1 MSKALTVY
9 KASAGSGKTFTLAV
23 EYIKLLV
30 KNPQSYRH
38 ILAVTFTNKATEE
51 MKMRI
56 LSQLYGISKQLPE
69 SNDYMERILE
79 STDLSAEQV
88 SERAGLAL
96 HLLLHNY
103 NYFRVETIDTFFQS
117 VLRNLAREL
126 DLTANLRV
134 GLNDTQVEEQ
144 AVDRL
149 IDRLT
154 HSDVMLQWILKY
166 IMESISEDRS
176 WNIIGQVKQFGR
188 TIFRDYYK
196 EHSLTLN
203 QKLDEEG
210 FLEGYMGQ
218 MRQIKKSAAEHMQQY
233 ADSFFDT
240 LQSEGL
246 SDSDLPYGKSGV
258 AGFFYKLRNGQL
270 DEGIVG
276 ARVADCQGDPSKW
289 YKKSADNRDH
299 IHALADSTLIPL
311 LRQAMEDRPRQYRLF
326 KSADLILRHLNQLR
340 LLGSIERQVRL
351 MNEEANRF
359 LLSDTQQLLHSL
371 IKDSDSPFIFEKIGT
386 QLEHVMIDEFQDTS
400 TVQWQNFKVLLEE
413 CMSHADTE
421 NLIVGDVKQ
430 SIYRWRSGDWR
441 LLNAIDREFL
451 HADQV
456 MDILPLKTNYRS
468 ERNIIDFNNAFFT
481 EAARQEY
488 EQQQELYPSGSEQL
502 RHAYADVA
510 QDIPQKRAQNG
521 YVNVQL
527 LPANDY
533 HEQMLA
539 TLGDAIAGL
548 LERGVAPRQ
557 MAILVRTNRYIPL
570 IADYLA
576 EQMPQV
582 PIVSDEAFRL
592 DASTAVCLIVQA
604 MQLLTHPDDIL
615 SKATVAKI
623 YQRSVLGNKAA
634 DNELFIVGRPLDD
647 LLPEAFVQHTDDLLQ
662 LPLYELAERLYSI
675 FQLERLNEQSA
686 YICAF
691 YDQLNKFTQ
700 DESTDITA
708 FIREWEETICAKT
721 IQSTET
727 DGIRILSIHK
737 SKGLE
742 FEHVIIPY
750 CDWRLEHADILWC
763 HPHEAPF
770 DALPIVPV
778 DYSGKQMMGTI
789 FEHDYLDERLQNTV
803 DNLNLLY
810 VAFTRAE
817 KSLFVIGRRDDK
829 SSRSVLVQNVVTQLK
844 LPNATLD
851 GEEDAEAPL
860 TFTYGNLVHS
870 SPQERSVAMQ
880 SPTERSVAMQSP
892 AELSGVLQSPQER
905 IVAMPSKTS
914 NVFLAP
920 VTPKQLT
927 LETFEPLTEFRQS
940 NQSREFIEGDDQ
952 ESSLS
957 YIKMGSVLHEVFST
971 IRTTADIDRALQ
983 QLQHDGVLY
992 DDEVTREKVSALL
1005 RKRLE
1010 SPRVK
1015 DWFSDR
1021 WQLFNECKI
1030 IFFEDGVMKER
1041 RPDRVMTDGRET
1053 HVVDFKFGNPHEEY
1067 HEQVREYMS
1076 LLRSMQMP
1084 RVRGWLWYIYIN
1096 KVEEVREDEDLD

>member
-441 LLNAIDREFL
+441 LLNAIDREFP

-510 QDIPQKRAQNG
+510 QEIPQKRAQNG

-527 LPANDY
+527 LPADDY

-592 DASTAVCLIVQA
+592 DASTAVCLIVQT

-634 DNELFIVGRPLDD
+634 DNELFIVVRPLDD
-647 LLPEAFVQHTDDLLQ
+647 LLPEAFVQHTNDLLQ

-860 TFTYGNLVHS
+860 TFTYGNFVHS
-870 SPQERSVAMQ
+870 SPQERS
-880 SPTERSVAMQSP
+880 
-892 AELSGVLQSPQER
+892 
-905 IVAMPSKTS
+905 VAMPSKTS

-952 ESSLS
+952 EFSLS

-1096 KVEEVREDEDLD
+1096 KVEEVREDEK